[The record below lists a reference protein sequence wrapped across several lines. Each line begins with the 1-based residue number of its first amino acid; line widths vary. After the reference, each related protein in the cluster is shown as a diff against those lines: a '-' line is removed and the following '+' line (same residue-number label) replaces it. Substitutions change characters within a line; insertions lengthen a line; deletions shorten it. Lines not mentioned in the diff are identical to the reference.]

1 MSSTKL
7 SHGQGL
13 PVSGLC
19 TAENVLVTVLRLWI
33 ENRLGQDDNCRW
45 RTGLLSAGLAEDVSS
60 AFDSAMIVTTIS
72 LCHPL
77 EIRGHGHMLISEDEH
92 RILNIIDLLQQNSFT
107 GAGYVLSRWLPPAAV
122 REVMPMFHKL
132 ATAMVHRGLKLPG
145 RSHYEVFHRAAN
157 HQRRSAHIEPSATIH

>member
-1 MSSTKL
+1 MEVKKVVANFD
-7 SHGQGL
+7 Q
-13 PVSGLC
+13 
-19 TAENVLVTVLRLWI
+19 ER
-33 ENRLGQDDNCRW
+33 
-45 RTGLLSAGLAEDVSS
+45 GLALLVNMERIR
-60 AFDSAMIVTTIS
+60 AFEEQALLAAERDKLVLGAIHPSIGQEAAAVGLMWGLRIDDYLLTT
-72 LCHPL
+72 H
-77 EIRGHGHMLISEDEH
+77 RGHGHMLISEDEH